1 MQEEAEA
8 ARETERRREQ
18 AVGQLWRPF
27 DVMGMF
33 NTHFTR
39 WPRVPQPVAPQP
51 LPRASRAPALGHAA
65 ASLCVLP
72 PASLS
77 ILKCPWVLRP

>member
-27 DVMGMF
+27 DVMVMF
-33 NTHFTR
+33 NTHFD
-39 WPRVPQPVAPQP
+39 RVPQPGAPHP
-51 LPRASRAPALGHAA
+51 LLRPRAQARPALGHAA